1 MMRKKA
7 ELITRI
13 SLLKRKIDQCLDE
26 RDRQGFYHLSL
37 ELKVCQHYL
46 ETCTTNHEVRYKRGF
61 EQKRGNFLNS

>member
-1 MMRKKA
+1 MRKKA

-37 ELKVCQHYL
+37 ELKLCQHYL
-46 ETCTTNHEVRYKRGF
+46 ETCTTNNEVLHKKPYARKKSR
-61 EQKRGNFLNS
+61 